1 MKMSHRRFLNLV
13 LRRNNGPY
21 SVSQLETS
29 NLFYESAAAA
39 RKSDETKQAS
49 RSMEEEVPELR
60 SPPAP
65 TSMKLQ
71 PFRSNDHSIIK
82 GAPLFGPFGETKI
95 LCADDLGHTGVY
107 DATSHALRVM
117 PRMNAPKGPMHVVL
131 PVRRTA
137 AHAAGEAAA
146 ARGSYS
152 DSDTADVFEAVFPR
166 FDGDHTE
173 SVYVMDLAPRC
184 PFSFEVL
191 SFIPGAWVW
200 RPLPPPPFVH
210 DHLPEP
216 RQFLRDLEHKATWVS
231 SVAVNGGKIF
241 VSPSTA
247 QEDEV
252 DGTYCFDTVTQEWG
266 RAGDWVMPF
275 VGKAE
280 LVTEH
285 GVWLGF
291 SRCHPHRLC
300 AISSLCPPNK
310 VKQQWWTDR
319 GPPDGWS
326 LMDLN
331 LVNLGSGRFCT
342 AKFFDARVPGN
353 HGDTTDDVAVF
364 TGVEV
369 LCSSDRAGRLGIQM
383 VKHKSIRVT
392 NLDIKCVL

>member
-1 MKMSHRRFLNLV
+1 MSHRRFLNLV

-39 RKSDETKQAS
+39 RKNNETKQAS

-65 TSMKLQ
+65 TTMKLQ
-71 PFRSNDHSIIK
+71 PFRSNDHDTIK
-82 GAPLFGPFGETKI
+82 GAPLLGAFGETKI
-95 LCADDLGHTGVY
+95 LCADDLGYTGVY
-107 DATSHALRVM
+107 DATSHAFQAM
-117 PRMNAPKGPMHVVL
+117 PRMNAPKGPVHVVL
-131 PVRRTA
+131 PIPRTA
-137 AHAAGEAAA
+137 AHAAVEAAA

-166 FDGDHTE
+166 FDGDHAE
-173 SVYVMDLAPRC
+173 SVHVMDLAPRC
-184 PFSFEVL
+184 PFPFEVL
-191 SFIPGAWVW
+191 SFIRGAWVW

-210 DHLPEP
+210 DHPPEP
-216 RQFLRDLEHKATWVS
+216 RRVLRDLEHKATWVS
-231 SVAVNGGKIF
+231 SVAVDGSKIF
-241 VSPSTA
+241 VSPSSTA

-266 RAGDWVMPF
+266 REGDWAMPF

-280 LVTEH
+280 LVPEH

-291 SRCHPHRLC
+291 SRCRPHHLC
-300 AISSLCPPNK
+300 AISSLHPPNNK
-310 VKQQWWTDR
+310 VEQQWWTDR
-319 GPPDGWS
+319 DPPDGWS
-326 LMDLN
+326 LIDLN

-342 AKFFDARVPGN
+342 AKFFDARVPSN
-353 HGDTTDDVAVF
+353 HGDAGDIVTVF

-369 LCSSDRAGRLGIQM
+369 LCSYDGAGRLGIQM
-383 VKHKSIRVT
+383 VKHKSVRVT